1 MKKKSNLDSEVN
13 IDFHTNFLNE
23 YERIVVATV
32 INSEDSIFLF
42 LALAK
47 KKTKLKRIGRI
58 KNSYV
63 LLIHNRIRLRSHL
76 EPFQLDLFP
85 IFTVWS

>member
-32 INSEDSIFLF
+32 INSEDSYFCSWRWKKNKIK
-42 LALAK
+42 AYWEN
-47 KKTKLKRIGRI
+47 KKTLM
-58 KNSYV
+58 Y
-63 LLIHNRIRLRSHL
+63 
-76 EPFQLDLFP
+76 F
-85 IFTVWS
+85 